1 MKAAL
6 KGTKPSQKKIRVLHP
21 ICYSRQKSIGYPLCT
36 SPWLHLLSILLSA
49 HSPVFVLGCC
59 VTLSLTG
66 GHLQP
71 SMYFV
76 FGFHSSLINI
86 SNEWITLPHAS
97 PSPLC
102 QLLFFFLLSSTSS
115 TDPNSNLIVCFLYN
129 SDHTK
134 VRQTHHYLSIL
145 FELLFWG
152 PSKMGTKSV
161 QIAPRIHME
170 SRRHE
175 LSWGHVGCCVCVSG
189 RWEKT
194 KLWWQQL
201 IFLCSVVYLSMLVK
215 RVLIWL

>member
-134 VRQTHHYLSIL
+134 VMQTHHYLSIL

-152 PSKMGTKSV
+152 ALKYGNQVCTNCTTDPYGVT
-161 QIAPRIHME
+161 APRV
-170 SRRHE
+170 E
-175 LSWGHVGCCVCVSG
+175 LGSCRMLCLCQWEVGEDKAVVAAAH
-189 RWEKT
+189 
-194 KLWWQQL
+194 
-201 IFLCSVVYLSMLVK
+201 IFVLCSVS
-215 RVLIWL
+215 